1 MLPTAPCTYLDWD
14 SDFFGVRIARVNASH
29 LSEETV
35 APILAWCAEQAI
47 DCLYFLA
54 DANDHATS
62 RLAAQ
67 NDFHL
72 VDLRVSLDRS
82 LVNGPLNSSGGDGNG
97 SVIRPCEAAD
107 LPALKA
113 IARTVHRDTRFYFD
127 PRFPRDRCDALYETW
142 IAKSCGGYADLVLVA
157 DLHGAAVGYC
167 SCHRR
172 GSEGQIGLFGV
183 HPDYHGQGVGSKLI
197 REALRWFVE
206 QGLERA
212 SVVTQGRN
220 IAAQRLYQKHGFMTQ
235 AVQLWYHRW
244 FTAR

>member
-1 MLPTAPCTYLDWD
+1 MQPTASCTYLDWD
-14 SDFFGVRIARVNASH
+14 SDFFGVRIARVNAGH
-29 LSEETV
+29 LAEETV
-35 APILAWCAEQAI
+35 APILAWCADQAI

-54 DANDHATS
+54 DADDYATS

-67 NDFHL
+67 NDFYL
-72 VDLRVSLDRS
+72 VDLRVSLDRA
-82 LVNGPLNSSGGDGNG
+82 LVNGSTNGGSSDGNG

-142 IAKSCGGYADLVLVA
+142 IEKSCDGYADLVLVA

-172 GSEGQIGLFGV
+172 GGEGQIGLFGV
-183 HPDYHGQGVGSKLI
+183 HADHHGQGVGSKLI
-197 REALRWFVE
+197 REALGWFVE

-220 IAAQRLYQKHGFMTQ
+220 IAAQRLYQKHGFMTR
-235 AVQLWYHRW
+235 AVQMWYHRW
-244 FTAR
+244 FTVR